1 MSGRVEGKVALV
13 TGAARG
19 QGRAHALRLA
29 EEGAD
34 IVAIDIAENY
44 ASMPYPL
51 GSEAEL
57 QETAQLVRDLGR
69 RVLARTVDIRDLA
82 AMQAVVDDAVSE
94 FGRLN
99 VVVGNAA
106 INKMEWWNEITPES
120 WRDVIDTNLTGA
132 WHTVLAAAPHMVDNG
147 GGSIILIGSSGALK
161 AFAIN
166 AHYIAAKH
174 GVVGLAR
181 AMALELGQYNIRV
194 NTVHPGGVDT
204 VLGQQGMLAFGRIE
218 DPILRGRMSN
228 VLGGVE
234 VNGEAAPIGELMQP
248 ADVSQAVLYLA
259 SDEAKWVTGLELK
272 VDAGLTV

>member
-1 MSGRVEGKVALV
+1 MAGRVQGKVAFV

-34 IVAIDIAENY
+34 IIAIDVAKNY
-44 ASMPYPL
+44 DSMPYEF
-51 GSEAEL
+51 GTAAEL
-57 QETAQLVRDLGR
+57 EETAALVRGLGR
-69 RVLARTVDIRDLA
+69 RVLARTVDIRDLP
-82 AMQAVVDDAVSE
+82 AMQNVVNDGIAE
-94 FGRLN
+94 FGKLD

-132 WHTVLAAAPHMVDNG
+132 WHTALAAAPHMVENG
-147 GGSIILIGSSGALK
+147 GGSIILIGSAGALK
-161 AFAIN
+161 AFVIN

-181 AMALELGQYNIRV
+181 ALALELGQFNVRV

-204 VLGQQGMLAFGRIE
+204 TLGAQGMLAFGRV
-218 DPILRGRMSN
+218 DNPVLRGRMSN

-234 VNGEAAPIGELMQP
+234 VDGVPAPIGELMQP
-248 ADVSQAVLYLA
+248 RDIADAVLFLA
-259 SDEAKWVTGLELK
+259 SDESKWITGLELK